1 MINSYSSKDI
11 IKYIIVLGII
21 YTILKIMPL
30 QNLNNK
36 DIILLLMII
45 MFIFIIIDYKCFK
58 YNNELFTN
66 NIPKPGIP
74 PTNLYTNNNFD
85 KFIKPDIPSFTNKMI
100 YKFDTNQ
107 TIAPTT
113 GPTTCPTTCPT
124 NTPTI
129 GCSLEI
135 DKIKNEMQT
144 QINEL
149 KTELSNNNNNKIG
162 VKYFESLLNEL
173 IVINLLEDSDI
184 QNIKNKVKLNL
195 LTLDEAITSLETL
208 KKTKKDTDVSQNTDL
223 KYNELPSSFLT
234 PIGDKIAN
242 DWNNDYAIL
251 DTNKWS
257 VPMPKIPICI
267 NNSPSN
273 ISPSN
278 YSNATNLKEWDNNR
292 VISKTSI
299 NKQWVNNL

>member
-1 MINSYSSKDI
+1 MIDSFSSKDI

-36 DIILLLMII
+36 DIILLLIII

-58 YNNELFTN
+58 FNNELFTD

-74 PTNLYTNNNFD
+74 PYN
-85 KFIKPDIPSFTNKMI
+85 
-100 YKFDTNQ
+100 FDTNP
-107 TIAPTT
+107 TLRPTT
-113 GPTTCPTTCPT
+113 GPTNFPTIGCSLEIDKIKKEMQTQINELKTYPV
-124 NTPTI
+124 NIPTI

-149 KTELSNNNNNKIG
+149 KSELSNNNNNKIE
-162 VKYFESLLNEL
+162 VKYFESLLDEL
-173 IVINLLEDSDI
+173 ISVGLLDDSDI
-184 QNIKNKVKLNL
+184 LNIKNKVKLNL
-195 LTLDEAITSLETL
+195 LTLEEAITSLETL
-208 KKTKKDTDVSQNTDL
+208 KSTQKNNESTQHTDL
-223 KYNELPSSFLT
+223 KYNELPSSFSI

-251 DTNKWS
+251 DTNKWT
-257 VPMPKIPICI
+257 VPMPRIPICI

-278 YSNATNLKEWDNNR
+278 YSNGTNLKEWDNSR
-292 VISKTSI
+292 VISKTNI